1 MSSSSAFAKLRRILL
16 LEREQGCNDRAVI
29 GGLDRYMQFWER
41 QAREELGSRYDE
53 DIGEVGRALADYGA
67 RSYAARQ
74 AALQAALELLQ
85 DGHEPVATE
94 SAPAARAPA
103 HRSRSE
109 RARSEHV
116 EQQPRRRGPSRPD
129 EQRQHPR
136 AKAQNSEGEGLT
148 ASIQT
153 LPGVGPA
160 RAQQM
165 ARLGIATIRDLI
177 YHFPRRYDDFGQLKQ
192 INQLTLDQEVTVVGV
207 IRTAEL
213 QQTRSRKKLF
223 RVTVSDGTGTIEC
236 TWFNQ
241 PHLQRTLRPGTEI
254 AVSGHVGE
262 FLGRLVFN
270 SPEWEPLQR
279 DLLHTGRLVPVYALT
294 EGLPM
299 RWLRTLIRDTLRQW
313 VPRIMDPMPQEILDS
328 AELIDLRSAIM
339 QIHFPESREALAQAR
354 TRLCFDELLLL
365 QLGVLR
371 KRHEWRQENGR
382 ALDFDP
388 RLIEAFV
395 EGLPFGLTRAQQRAI
410 QELLDELAQP
420 VPMSRLLQG
429 DVGSGKT
436 VVAVAAML
444 AVVDAGYQAA
454 LMAPTSILAE
464 QHAASVRE
472 MLAGYPDIRCALLHG
487 SLPNAEKERIRQ
499 EVTEGEADIVIG
511 THALIQDTVDFSR
524 LALAIVDEQHRFGVL
539 QRDNLRDKAADYM
552 PHMLAMSAT
561 PIPRT
566 LALTVYGD
574 LDVSTLDEMPPNR
587 QPVITAVRAHRSRE
601 RIYAFIRGQI
611 ENGRQAFV
619 ICPLVEESDQIE
631 AKAAVEEYERLSQ
644 EIFPQYRVGLLH
656 GRVGAEEKE
665 RVMAAFKAGEYN
677 ILVSTAVVEVGVDIP
692 NATVMLIEGAERFGL
707 AQLHQFRGRVGRGP
721 YRSYCVLLTDSRSEE
736 NLARLQVME
745 ETADGFV
752 LAEKDLELRGP
763 GDFLGVR
770 QHGLPELKVAQLG
783 DKAVLALARREA
795 LRIHERDPEL
805 TLPQHRTL
813 AHSVTHFWASV
824 TLA

>member
-1 MSSSSAFAKLRRILL
+1 MSSSSAFEKLKRILL
-16 LEREQGCNDRAVI
+16 LEEEQGCNDRAVI

-41 QAREELGSRYDE
+41 QAHEELGAQFGP
-53 DIGEVGRALADYGA
+53 DITEVGRALADYGT
-67 RSYAARQ
+67 RSHAARQ
-74 AALQAALELLQ
+74 SALQAALALLEN
-85 DGHEPVATE
+85 GHEPVMDERFVAE
-94 SAPAARAPA
+94 PSRPQPERRSAPA
-103 HRSRSE
+103 
-109 RARSEHV
+109 
-116 EQQPRRRGPSRPD
+116 PRRQRP
-129 EQRQHPR
+129 QPK
-136 AKAQNSEGEGLT
+136 AKASEGKGLT

-160 RAQQM
+160 RAEQM
-165 ARLGIATIRDLI
+165 ARLGVETIRDLI

-192 INQLTLDQEVTVVGV
+192 INQLTLDEEVTVVGV
-207 IRTAEL
+207 VRKAEN
-213 QQTRSRKKLF
+213 QRIGGRRSLF
-223 RVTVSDGTGTIEC
+223 RVTLSDGTGTIEC

-241 PHLQRTLRPGTEI
+241 AHLQKTLRTGTEI
-254 AVSGHVGE
+254 AVSGRVGE
-262 FLGRLVFN
+262 FLGRLVFS

-328 AELIDLRSAIM
+328 ADLIDLRSAIM

-371 KRHEWRQENGR
+371 KRREWRQENGCVVEV
-382 ALDFDP
+382 AP
-388 RLIEAFV
+388 AVIEEFI
-395 EGLPFGLTRAQQRAI
+395 EGLPFDLTGAQRAAI
-410 QELLDELAQP
+410 QELLDDMAQP

-444 AVVDAGYQAA
+444 AAVRAGYQAA

-472 MLAGYPDIRCALLHG
+472 MLGGYPDIRCALLHG
-487 SLPNAEKERIRQ
+487 SLPNAEKERLRQ
-499 EVTEGEADIVIG
+499 EVAEGEAAIVIG

-539 QRDNLRDKAADYM
+539 QRDTLRDKGAEAL

-574 LDVSTLDEMPPNR
+574 LDVSTLDELPPNR
-587 QPVITAVRAHRSRE
+587 QPVITAVRTHRSRE
-601 RIYAFIRGQI
+601 RIYAFIRTQVEKGH
-611 ENGRQAFV
+611 QAFV
-619 ICPLVEESDQIE
+619 ICPLVEESTQIE

-644 EIFPQYRVGLLH
+644 EIFSQFRVGLLH

-707 AQLHQFRGRVGRGP
+707 AQLHQFRGRVGRGAH
-721 YRSYCVLLTDSRSEE
+721 RSYCILLTDSRSEE

-745 ETADGFV
+745 ETTDGFV
-752 LAEKDLELRGP
+752 LAERDLELRGP

-783 DKAVLALARREA
+783 DTAVLALARREA
-795 LRIHERDPEL
+795 LRIHDQDPDL
-805 TLPQHRTL
+805 TLPKYRSL
-813 AHSVTHFWASV
+813 AHSVNHFWASV

>member
-1 MSSSSAFAKLRRILL
+1 MSSSSACDKLKRILL
-16 LEREQGCNDRAVI
+16 LEKEQGYNDRAII

-41 QAREELGSRYDE
+41 QAREELGAE
-53 DIGEVGRALADYGA
+53 FGPHIGEVGRALADYGD
-67 RSYAARQ
+67 RSHAERRS
-74 AALQAALELLQ
+74 ALQTALTLLAN
-85 DGHEPVATE
+85 GCGTVPHERPAERRVAEQPEKRATPRPQASRPSPKTE
-94 SAPAARAPA
+94 S
-103 HRSRSE
+103 S
-109 RARSEHV
+109 
-116 EQQPRRRGPSRPD
+116 G
-129 EQRQHPR
+129 
-136 AKAQNSEGEGLT
+136 GEGLA

-153 LPGVGPA
+153 LSGVGPA

-165 ARLGIATIRDLI
+165 ARLGIETIRDLI

-192 INQLTLDQEVTVVGV
+192 INQLNLGEEVTVVGV
-207 IRTAEL
+207 VRKAEN
-213 QQTRSRKKLF
+213 QQTGQRRNML
-223 RVTVSDGTGTIEC
+223 RVTLSDGTGVIEC

-254 AVSGHVGE
+254 AVSGQVGE
-262 FLGRLVFN
+262 FLGRLVFT
-270 SPEWEPLQR
+270 SPQWEPLQR

-328 AELIDLRSAIM
+328 ADLIDLRSAIM
-339 QIHFPESREALAQAR
+339 QVHFPESREALAQAR

-382 ALDFDP
+382 ALAAEP
-388 RLIEAFV
+388 AVIQEFV
-395 EGLPFGLTRAQQRAI
+395 QGLPFALTGAQERAI
-410 QELLDELAQP
+410 QELLHDMAQP

-444 AVVDAGYQAA
+444 AAVRSGYQAA

-464 QHAASVRE
+464 QHAASVQG
-472 MLAGYPDIRCALLHG
+472 MLAGYPDVRCALLHG
-487 SLPNAEKERIRQ
+487 GLPNAEKERIRQ
-499 EVTEGEADIVIG
+499 EVAEGEAAIVIG
-511 THALIQDTVDFSR
+511 THALIQDTVDFDR

-539 QRDNLRDKAADYM
+539 QRDTLRDKGVEFM

-574 LDVSTLDEMPPNR
+574 LDVSTLDELPPNR
-587 QPVITAVRAHRSRE
+587 QPVITAVRTPRSRE
-601 RIYAFIRGQI
+601 RIYAFIRSQV
-611 ENGRQAFV
+611 EQGRQAFV

-631 AKAAVEEYERLSQ
+631 ARAAVEEYERLSR
-644 EIFPQYRVGLLH
+644 EIFPHFRVGLLH

-707 AQLHQFRGRVGRGP
+707 AQLHQFRGRVGRGAH
-721 YRSYCVLLTDSRSEE
+721 RSYCILLTDSRSEE
-736 NLARLQVME
+736 NLARLRVME
-745 ETADGFV
+745 ETTDGFV

-783 DKAVLALARREA
+783 DVAVLALARREA
-795 LRIHERDPEL
+795 LRIHEKDPNL
-805 TLPQHRTL
+805 ALAQHKSL
-813 AHSVTHFWASV
+813 AHSVDHFWASV